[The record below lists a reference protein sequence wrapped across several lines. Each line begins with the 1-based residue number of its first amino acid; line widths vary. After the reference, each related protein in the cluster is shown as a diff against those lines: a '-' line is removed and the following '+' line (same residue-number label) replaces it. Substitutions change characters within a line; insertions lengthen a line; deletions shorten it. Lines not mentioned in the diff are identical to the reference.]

1 MEDSTMKKLLLTAA
15 FISAFAHVQ
24 AEHELSELHLRLFD
38 HTPFTVVLDGNQ
50 FNTTTNHFKL
60 SGVEPGMHHLT
71 VIRRPY
77 RYHSSSWHQGTVVFN
92 GPVEIPPSATVKAN
106 INRNYRFQIYKIIPL
121 LPAPVCIT
129 PPVYV
134 PPVPAYIGM
143 HPDDFE
149 LLRHSIAQR
158 SFDSGKLQIA
168 KQAIDVN
175 ALSTRQVAEL
185 MRLLTF
191 DSYKLDLAKYAYHR
205 VIDKNNYWMVND
217 EFTFDSS
224 IRELNDFLGHG

>member
-15 FISAFAHVQ
+15 FIAAFAHVQ

-50 FNTTTNHFKL
+50 FNTTTEQFKL
-60 SGVEPGMHHLT
+60 SGIEPGVHHLT

-77 RYHSSSWHQGTVVFN
+77 RHHHSQWHHGTVVFN
-92 GPVEIPPSATVKAN
+92 GPVEIPPAATVKAN
-106 INRNYRFQIYKIIPL
+106 INRHYRFHIYKVIPIL
-121 LPAPVCIT
+121 PPPVCVTPQPYLPAPT
-129 PPVYV
+129 
-134 PPVPAYIGM
+134 YIGM

-149 LLRHSIAQR
+149 MLRHSIAQR
-158 SFDSGKLQIA
+158 SFDSSKLQIA

-175 ALSTRQVAEL
+175 AMSTHQVAEL

-191 DSYKLDLAKYAYHR
+191 DSYKLDLAKYAYHK

-224 IRELNDFLGHG
+224 IRDLNDFLGHG